1 MVHSARP
8 PASSRS
14 SLASR
19 GPSGACR
26 TSAASGERK
35 EDLLQSGLRHSGAR
49 AQLGKRAGAANVAV
63 DEQHEAVA
71 DALGVEQLVNGQN
84 QRASAARDVA
94 QHGHDLARLA
104 QIEAVE
110 RLVHEEEWLRGDER
124 KRE

>member
-1 MVHSARP
+1 MVQSARP

-14 SLASR
+14 SLASK

-35 EDLLQSGLRHSGAR
+35 EDPLQSGLHQSGAR
-49 AQLGKRAGAANVAV
+49 AQLRERAGAADAAV

-71 DALGVEQLVNGQN
+71 DALGVEQLMNGQN
-84 QRASAARDVA
+84 QRASAAHDVT

-104 QIEAVE
+104 EIETVE
-110 RLVHEEEWLRGDER
+110 RLVHEQEGLRGD
-124 KRE
+124 